1 MLLFPQQTII
11 LIYCCIEQK
20 TEVTTILRK
29 YSPTSLLTVQKKHLT
44 SITVVDLD
52 LKVTG
57 TN

>member
-1 MLLFPQQTII
+1 MFLFPEQTII
-11 LIYCCIEQK
+11 YFVVYSKKKLEA
-20 TEVTTILRK
+20 TTILRK
-29 YSPTSLLTVQKKHLT
+29 YSPSLLTVQKKHLT